1 METINQWISPEDA
14 RHLERL
20 AEAERANEYLYRV
33 LDIGNLDLEYEWYVR
48 QAAEKMPLEK
58 HEIVGEAAN
67 REKAAQDKAYAHYL
81 EQVKCWL

>member
-1 METINQWISPEDA
+1 M
-14 RHLERL
+14 
-20 AEAERANEYLYRV
+20 

-48 QAAEKMPLEK
+48 RAAEKMPLEK